1 MLACAGML
9 ALLSIPKNEMA
20 SAQQISLA
28 DSARSSMANHWPMLI
43 LAVAALVVIPSHCCT
58 YQSSQIFASVPYA
71 GLSVWKQIL
80 VS

>member
-1 MLACAGML
+1 LLACAGIL
-9 ALLSIPKNEMA
+9 ALLSIPKNEMVPA
-20 SAQQISLA
+20 HQISLE
-28 DSARSSMANHWPMLI
+28 DPSKFGVVNHWPLVL

-80 VS
+80 LS